1 MNKSLEALE
10 RLRNT
15 LLAEGYWQDILQD
28 VSIIEK
34 ELKEHEK
41 YKYFIQE
48 ICRYVGLDNL
58 FPYDNLEEIEKEI
71 KTMAD
76 NAHWYIANKNQKAL
90 EIIKRKVVLIDVL
103 VDSENAND
111 YNEFVSKSKDRH
123 LTQEEYDLLKKVLL

>member
-1 MNKSLEALE
+1 MSKSLEALE

-34 ELKEHEK
+34 ELKDKEK
-41 YKYFIQE
+41 YENLIQE
-48 ICRYVGLDNL
+48 LCNYLGLDNL

-90 EIIKRKVVLIDVL
+90 EIIKKYPMFYLHDDL
-103 VDSENAND
+103 PQGTYKMYDCELYSNYD
-111 YNEFVSKSKDRH
+111 
-123 LTQEEYDLLKKVLL
+123 LTKEEYELLTEVLKR